1 MKKLA
6 LILDDEPTICIL
18 LQEILKINN
27 IPSVIADSIKNAR
40 LLLNEHTPDYAF
52 IDHRLPDGY
61 GLEFIPELRSKCLDA
76 YIIIMTAQE
85 NFEQQ
90 EIESFG
96 ANIFIPKPF
105 EIDRILK
112 MTCGEIPKNSC
123 GHAEE
128 Y

>member
-1 MKKLA
+1 MNMKKLA

-40 LLLNEHTPDYAF
+40 LLLNDCKPDYAF

-61 GLEFIPELRSKCLDA
+61 GLEFIPELRRRCLETF
-76 YIIIMTAQE
+76 IVLMTAQE
-85 NFEQQ
+85 NFDQQ
-90 EIESFG
+90 EIESYG
-96 ANIFIPKPF
+96 ANLFLPKPF

-112 MTCGEIPKNSC
+112 MTCGEIPEKSV
-123 GHAEE
+123 
-128 Y
+128 